1 MSRARRRAWPLLWCA
16 LCACGGA
23 AAQVAGGSVN
33 LIDDGALSRGD
44 GVMALNLSAGAGNA
58 QTNLAVFG
66 MADGAL
72 ALRAASSQRSASA
85 YQRARGM
92 AVSEIG
98 AGAFSG
104 GDGLLALNQ
113 AAGDANTQANLVLVG
128 IASVS
133 ELSAEQLGVA
143 GIAPPPAPAAG
154 TARRVP
160 IAAIAD
166 TAFVGAHGIVQVN
179 QLAGS
184 GNSTA
189 NIFALSISFGAQ

>member
-1 MSRARRRAWPLLWCA
+1 MIRAHRCARLLLWGV
-16 LCACGGA
+16 LCGCGAA

-33 LIDDGALSRGD
+33 LIGDGALSHSD

-58 QTNLAVFG
+58 QANLAAFG
-66 MADGAL
+66 VADGAL
-72 ALRAASSQRSASA
+72 ALGAASTQRSASA

-143 GIAPPPAPAAG
+143 GIAAAPAPAAG

-160 IAAIAD
+160 IASIAD
-166 TAFVGAHGIVQVN
+166 TAFVGTHGIVQVN